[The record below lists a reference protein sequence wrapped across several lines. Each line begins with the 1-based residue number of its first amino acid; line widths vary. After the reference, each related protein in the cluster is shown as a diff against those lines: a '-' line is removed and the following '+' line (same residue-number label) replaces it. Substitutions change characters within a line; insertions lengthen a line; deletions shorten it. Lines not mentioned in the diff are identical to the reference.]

1 MSSLRTPSPNISRRG
16 RPSGRM
22 TPRRQRVLEALI
34 DAAASGEHISLA
46 KIARRCGL
54 TDYRNAR
61 RIRDD
66 LRRMGA
72 I

>member
-1 MSSLRTPSPNISRRG
+1 MRG

-22 TPRRQRVLEALI
+22 TPRRQRVLETLI
-34 DAAASGEHISLA
+34 DAAANGEHISLA

-61 RIRDD
+61 RIRAD
-66 LRRMGA
+66 LQRMGA